1 MPIDFGKINNTN
13 KSDTAIHPR
22 EIFVALPG
30 KEEGKFEYPRDVQ
43 SQVWDYWFSRRN
55 ERDLAIKMNTGSGKT
70 IVGLLILKSC
80 LNEGKSPAVYVVPDN
95 YLVQQVNMEA
105 MSLGIEVTEDTNS
118 YQFRTGKAILVINIQ
133 KLVNGFSVFG
143 VGDEGT
149 KINIGSIIIDDAH
162 ACLDKIEQQF
172 TLEVDIRSPAY
183 KEIYNC
189 FQSSLH
195 GQCKSKALEI
205 ENRDPDCYLQ
215 VPFWTW
221 REQIDNISRI
231 LIQRKNA
238 LKDDNNK
245 TKDDKNKK
253 EKDDYKFIWPL
264 IKESLLLSHCVVSSE
279 KIEISPHCIPI
290 DIIPSITNATRKI
303 FMTATL
309 VDDGILSSHFG
320 ITKNSIADAIIPNT
334 AGDIGDRMILCPQ
347 VINKELTDLQIRKF
361 CKEISQSVNVVVIV
375 PSDKQAK
382 YWRDYSNLTLDKK
395 NINDGIKKLRE
406 GHVGLTVLINRY
418 DGVDL
423 PKDACRLLVIDGIPI
438 ARRLI
443 DKVETNILMG
453 SSRKTAQIAQIIE
466 QGMGRGVRSSD
477 DYCVVF
483 LMGRTLSSQ
492 LYVEGAIDRFSP
504 GTKAQINLSNQ
515 VSQQIM
521 GGELSAIKET
531 IHYCLDR
538 NKDWVSA
545 SKGTLAS
552 LIYDASLPD
561 AISIG
566 QRKAYNAAR
575 INNYKLAADELDT
588 LAKSINEV
596 PVRSHLKQLLAEY
609 VNNYDREEAQKILM
623 SAASDNPRVTK
634 PIQGIAYHKIE
645 SEMMDQ
651 ARECRKYL
659 QQTSRDPNTIIIE
672 VNALLES
679 LMFMPET
686 SSIFE
691 ESLKR
696 ITRYIG
702 FTSQRPEDQFG
713 KGPDVLIELGSLKY
727 LVVECKNG
735 ASSEKICKRDCNQL
749 NGSAQWFENTYD
761 STCRYT
767 PILIHL
773 SNKFEYAASPH
784 NDTRIINE
792 EKLALLRDNISGFI
806 KSLCIENKL
815 DDDEAIMERLVRHN
829 LIANSFCDNYTVQPK

>member
-1 MPIDFGKINNTN
+1 MPIDFGKINNIN

-43 SQVWDYWFSRRN
+43 SQVWDYWFSRRD
-55 ERDLAIKMNTGSGKT
+55 EKDLAIKMNTGSGKT

-80 LNEGKSPAVYVVPDN
+80 LNEGKTPAVYVVPDN
-95 YLVQQVNMEA
+95 YLVQQVTIEA
-105 MSLGIEVTEDTNS
+105 KSLGIEVTEDTNS
-118 YQFRTGKAILVINIQ
+118 YLFRTGKAILVINIQ
-133 KLVNGFSVFG
+133 KLVNGLSVFG
-143 VGDEGT
+143 VGDDGA

-172 TLEVDIRSPAY
+172 TLTIDVASPAY
-183 KEIYNC
+183 KEIYSC

-195 GQCKSKALEI
+195 DQCKSKALEI

-221 REQIDNISRI
+221 KEQNTNISKI
-231 LIQRKNA
+231 LIKY
-238 LKDDNNK
+238 
-245 TKDDKNKK
+245 KK
-253 EKDDYKFIWPL
+253 EDDYKFIWPL
-264 IKESLLLSHCVVSSE
+264 IKESLLLSRCVVSSE
-279 KIEISPHCIPI
+279 GIEISPHCIPI
-290 DIIPSITNATRKI
+290 DIIPSITNASRKI

-309 VDDGILSSHFG
+309 VNDGILSSHFG
-320 ITKNSIADAIIPNT
+320 ITEKSIAKAIIPNT

-347 VINKELTDLQIRKF
+347 VINKELTDVQIRKF
-361 CKEISQSVNVVVIV
+361 CKEVSQSVNVVVIV

-382 YWRDYSNLTLDKK
+382 YWKEYSNLILDRN

-443 DKVETNILMG
+443 DKIETNILMG
-453 SSRKTAQIAQIIE
+453 SSRKSAQIAQIIE

-515 VSQQIM
+515 VSQQIS
-521 GGELSAIKET
+521 GGELSEIKEI

-552 LIYDASLPD
+552 LVYESSTPD

-575 INNYKLAADELDT
+575 INNYKFAANELDT
-588 LAKSINEV
+588 LAKSIDEI
-596 PVRSHLKQLLAEY
+596 PVRSYLKQFLAEY
-609 VNNYDREEAQKILM
+609 VNHYDREEAQKILM
-623 SAASDNPRVTK
+623 SAANDNPRVTK

-645 SEMMDQ
+645 SEMMNQ

-659 QQTSRDPNTIIIE
+659 QQISRDPNTIIIE

-679 LMFMPET
+679 LIFMPET
-686 SSIFE
+686 ASLFE

-696 ITRYIG
+696 IARYIG
-702 FTSQRPEDQFG
+702 FESQRPEDQVG
-713 KGPDVLIELGSLKY
+713 KGPDVLLELGSLKY

-735 ASSEKICKRDCNQL
+735 ATSEKICKRDCNQL
-749 NGSAQWFENTYD
+749 NGSTKWFESIYD
-761 STCRYT
+761 STCKYT
-767 PILIHL
+767 PILIHP
-773 SNKFEYAASPH
+773 SNKFEHAASPH
-784 NDTRIINE
+784 NDTRIMNE
-792 EKLALLRDNISGFI
+792 EKLALLRDNISSFI
-806 KSLCIENKL
+806 KSLCVENKL
-815 DDDEAIMERLVRHN
+815 DNDEAIMERLVRHN
-829 LIANSFCDNYTVQPK
+829 LIANNFCDNYTVQPK

>member
-1 MPIDFGKINNTN
+1 MPIDFGKINNIN

-55 ERDLAIKMNTGSGKT
+55 EKDLAIKMNTGSGKT

-95 YLVQQVNMEA
+95 YLVQQVNLEA

-118 YQFRTGKAILVINIQ
+118 YLFRTGKAILVINIQ

-143 VGDEGT
+143 VGDEGM

-172 TLEVDIRSPAY
+172 TLEVDIKSPAY

-231 LIQRKNA
+231 LIQRKNE

-290 DIIPSITNATRKI
+290 DIIPSITNATRRI

-320 ITKNSIADAIIPNT
+320 VTEKSIAQAVIPNT

-361 CKEISQSVNVVVIV
+361 CKEVSLSVNVVIIV

-382 YWRDYSNLTLDKK
+382 LWKEYSNLTLDKY

-406 GHVGLTVLINRY
+406 GHVGLTVLLNRY

-423 PKDACRLLVIDGIPI
+423 PKDACRLLVIDGLPM

-443 DKVETNILMG
+443 DKVENNILMG
-453 SSRKTAQIAQIIE
+453 SSRKSAQIAQTIE
-466 QGMGRGVRSSD
+466 QGMGRGIRSSD

-492 LYVEGAIDRFSP
+492 LYADGAIDRFSP
-504 GTKAQINLSNQ
+504 GTKAQIILSNQ
-515 VSQQIM
+515 ISQQIN
-521 GGELSAIKET
+521 GGELSDIKEV
-531 IHYCLDR
+531 IHLCLDR
-538 NKDWVSA
+538 SKDWVSA

-552 LIYDASLPD
+552 LVYESSTPD

-575 INNYKLAADELDT
+575 VNNYKLAADELDA
-588 LAKSINEV
+588 LAKSIEEI
-596 PVRSHLKQLLAEY
+596 PVRSYLKQFLAEY
-609 VNNYDREEAQKILM
+609 VNHYDREEAQKILM
-623 SAASDNPRVTK
+623 SAATDNPRLTK

-645 SEMMDQ
+645 SEMMNQ

-659 QQTSRDPNTIIIE
+659 QQISKDPNTIIIK

-679 LMFMPET
+679 LIFMPET
-686 SSIFE
+686 SNPFE

-696 ITRYIG
+696 IARYIG
-702 FTSQRPEDQFG
+702 FQSQRPENEVG
-713 KGPDVLIELGSLKY
+713 KGPDVLVGLGSLKY

-735 ASSEKICKRDCNQL
+735 AVSDKICKHDCNQL
-749 NGSAQWFENTYD
+749 NGSTEWFENVYGP
-761 STCRYT
+761 TCKYT

-773 SNKFEYAASPH
+773 SNKFEYAASP
-784 NDTRIINE
+784 NNNTRIMNE
-792 EKLALLRDNISGFI
+792 EKLALLRDNISSFI
-806 KSLCIENKL
+806 KSLCTENKL
-815 DDDEAIMERLVRHN
+815 DNDEAIMERLIRHN
-829 LIANSFCDNYTVQPK
+829 LTANNFCDNYTIPPK